1 MSLGLHGNRIFH
13 ELHRREGWMKRKCKP
28 LSMVVYM
35 EISLG
40 LDIYKFHAS
49 LEPLHLLALF
59 VLKSTGKPIECIY
72 KAGEI

>member
-1 MSLGLHGNRIFH
+1 
-13 ELHRREGWMKRKCKP
+13 MKRKCKP